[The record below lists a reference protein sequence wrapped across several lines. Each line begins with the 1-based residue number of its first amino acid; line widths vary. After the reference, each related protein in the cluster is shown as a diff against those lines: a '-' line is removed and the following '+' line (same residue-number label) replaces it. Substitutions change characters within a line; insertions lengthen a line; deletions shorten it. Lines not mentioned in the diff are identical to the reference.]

1 MVLATSQI
9 RNSLEIL
16 KDGTEPLFGKMTAQ
30 HMVEH
35 LTITLKLSIGKIK
48 YPPFTPSERA
58 LIAKQ
63 NLLFTEL
70 EMGMGMTPPNDTGEL
85 YPLKYPN
92 LQKAKEALLQA
103 WEENIS
109 YYEQNDGASEVHPR
123 FGHLNKEEW
132 DRFHYKHFMHH
143 FKQFGIWVSN
153 NKLI

>member
-1 MVLATSQI
+1 MVLSTDQI
-9 RNSLEIL
+9 QNAL
-16 KDGTEPLFGKMTAQ
+16 KMLKADTASLFGKMTAQ

-92 LQKAKEALLQA
+92 LEKAKEALLQA
-103 WEENIS
+103 WEEYIS

-132 DRFHYKHFMHH
+132 DRFHFKHMMHH
-143 FKQFGIWVSN
+143 FKQFGVWESDA
-153 NKLI
+153 KS